1 MKLSVRGVARVGRFG
16 LALLLT
22 LGSAFEAGAAQ
33 STQPS
38 GAEMRIASSEPAFY
52 YVVKGEK
59 GKADIR
65 ADARNA
71 AAFRRRVSLDL
82 RSAPITSVL
91 SEVARQTGLH
101 LSYSPDLIPAESRVT
116 LHVEGLSVAAALTE
130 VLLGTQL
137 DVELTGADQATLVPR
152 TRASAEPATV
162 AGVVRTESGEAIPS
176 TTVLIASLNLGTMTD
191 EQGRYSIS
199 IPDSRLTGEPITVLA
214 RRIGYSARSGTV
226 TLKAGETT
234 TLDFVLPVVVN
245 TLQGVVTTALGV
257 QREKS
262 QLGTAQQQ
270 INSEDLNTTRS
281 QNFVDQLAGKVAGMT
296 MTGSG
301 TPGGSTKITIRG
313 SNSINGDNSPLFVVD
328 GVPVS
333 SDNRGSSYN
342 QGSLTSTT
350 SPGIDLG
357 NVMSDI
363 NPDDIASIS
372 ILKGPNA
379 AALYGSRAANGV
391 IVITTKH
398 GANTDSKLRLSM
410 NSTFTWDSPSK
421 FMQWQDLY
429 GQGSAGQFSY
439 VDGRGNGINDAAAQS
454 WGPRMDGQLIPQFDS
469 PIVDGVRQATPF
481 VPHPDNADSFFQTGH
496 NFTNSVAVAGG
507 SDRANGRLSIGYT
520 RIQGV
525 IPNNRFKNLSTSL
538 AGGFRQGKFSSTG
551 SIQYSQNRAYNRPP
565 DGYNTS
571 IVQQFLWWGRQVNM
585 QSLRSRY
592 YTDNAGLFNWNSTF
606 HNNPYW
612 LQYENPEFDVRN
624 RAIGSISGSYELTD
638 GLSVTLRGG
647 HDFYNWDIDRA
658 FAKGNIQWT
667 DPNYAGAFAS
677 SNQNNTDSNV
687 DLLLNLDKSVTDR
700 LALTGLFG
708 GTLRSTSFGRSN
720 IATRGISV
728 PGIYNAANAAIAPTI
743 QQFASEQRVH
753 SLYGSLAFTWDDW
766 WTVEGTGR
774 SDWSSTL
781 PRGNN
786 SYFYPG
792 VNTSVVLTNAIPS
805 LASGVLS
812 YAKLRGAYARVGSA
826 ATPYQLLTVFQGSSS
841 KFGPLPLFSLD
852 DNLANANLKPELTT
866 SAEVGAELAFFDGRV
881 TLDASYYA
889 KNTKNQILNLVIP
902 PTSGYGT
909 QAINAGHISNKG
921 FEASLGVTPLKSEA
935 GLNWTSTFNYA
946 SNKSKVVSLTPGLTS
961 VVLASTWSATVT
973 ATAGQPYGQLNGA
986 KYLRNDDGVL
996 LTSKGMPIR
1005 GPQAVLGN
1013 INPSWVGG
1021 WNNDFRYGSFT
1032 GSFLFDFH
1040 VGGKMFSTTNMMCD
1054 LSGQCANTLRGRE
1067 VDWNDPGIVVNG
1079 IDRESGEPNTINVTA
1094 ERYFG
1099 SIWGIHEQYVYDAGY
1114 LKLREARVGY
1124 DLPAALL
1131 GRVGVSKANVSLVGR
1146 NLWTHSSIPNI
1157 DPEFTYGTGN
1167 AQGFEYATLPT
1178 NRSVGITLQ
1187 ITP

>member
-1 MKLSVRGVARVGRFG
+1 MKSSVRGAARAGSWG
-16 LALLLT
+16 LALFLA
-22 LGSAFEAGAAQ
+22 LGSVLEVGAAQ
-33 STQPS
+33 T
-38 GAEMRIASSEPAFY
+38 GAPPGSEMRVASSEPAFY
-52 YVVKGEK
+52 YVIKGDK
-59 GKADIR
+59 GKADVR
-65 ADARNA
+65 ADASGA

-82 RSAPITSVL
+82 RDASITSALREL
-91 SEVARQTGLH
+91 SRQTGLH
-101 LSYSPDLIPAESRVT
+101 LSYSPDLIPPESRVT
-116 LHVEGLSVAAALTE
+116 IRVDGLSVAAALTE
-130 VLLGTQL
+130 VLLGTEL
-137 DVELTGADQATLVPR
+137 DVELTAADQATLVPR
-152 TRASAEPATV
+152 TGTRAEPATV
-162 AGVVRTESGEAIPS
+162 TGTVRAETGEAIPS
-176 TTVLIASLNLGTMTD
+176 ATVAVQSLNIGTMTD

-214 RRIGYSARSGTV
+214 RRIGYSAQTASVIPR
-226 TLKAGETT
+226 AGETT
-234 TLDFVLPVVVN
+234 TLDFVLPVVIN

-296 MTGSG
+296 MIGSG

-313 SNSINGDNSPLFVVD
+313 SNSINGDNSPLFVID

-342 QGSLTSTT
+342 QGSLTNQS

-372 ILKGPNA
+372 VLKGPNA

-398 GANTDSKLRLSM
+398 GADTDSNLRVSLS
-410 NSTFTWDSPSK
+410 STFTWDRPSK
-421 FMQWQDLY
+421 YMEWQDMY
-429 GQGSAGQFSY
+429 GQGSGGQFSY

-469 PIVDGVRQATPF
+469 PVIDGVRQATPF
-481 VPHPDNADSFFQTGH
+481 IPHPDNADSFFQTGH
-496 NFTNSVAVAGG
+496 SFTNSVAVAGG
-507 SDRANGRLSIGYT
+507 TDRANGRLSMGYT

-585 QSLRSRY
+585 ESLRNRY
-592 YTDNAGLFNWNSTF
+592 YTENGDLFNWNSTF

-624 RAIGSISGSYELTD
+624 RAIGSISGSYELGQ

-647 HDFYNWDIDRA
+647 HDFYNWNIDRA

-667 DPNYAGAFAS
+667 DPNYAGAFSVA
-677 SNQNNTDSNV
+677 NQHNTETNV
-687 DLLLNLDKSVTDR
+687 DLLVSLDRSITDR
-700 LALTGLFG
+700 LALNGLVG
-708 GTLRSTSFGRSN
+708 GTLRGTKFGRTN

-728 PGIYNAANAAIAPTI
+728 LGIYNVANAAIAPTL
-743 QQFASEQRVH
+743 QQFESEQRVH
-753 SLYGSLAFTWDDW
+753 SVYGSLAFTWDDW

-781 PRGNN
+781 PTGNN

-792 VNTSVVLTNAIPS
+792 INTSVVLTNAIPS
-805 LASGVLS
+805 LATGVLS
-812 YAKLRGAYARVGSA
+812 YAKLRAAYARVGSSA
-826 ATPYQLLTVFQGSSS
+826 SPYQLLTVFQGSSS

-866 SAEVGAELAFFDGRV
+866 SAEVGAELAFLDGRV
-881 TLDASYYA
+881 TLDASYYS

-902 PTSGYGT
+902 PTSGYST

-921 FEASLGVTPLKSEA
+921 FEASLGVTPLRSEN
-935 GLNWTSTFNYA
+935 GLQWTSTFNYA
-946 SNKSKVVSLTPGLTS
+946 TNKSKVVSLAPGLTS
-961 VVLASTWSATVT
+961 VVLATTWSATVT

-986 KYLRNDDGVL
+986 RFLRNDDGEL
-996 LTSKGMPIR
+996 ITSNGMPVR
-1005 GPQAVLGN
+1005 GAQDVLGN
-1013 INPSWVGG
+1013 INPSWIGG
-1021 WNNDFRYGSFT
+1021 WNNEFKYGSFT

-1054 LSGQCANTLRGRE
+1054 LSGQCANTLKGRE
-1067 VDWNDPGIVVNG
+1067 VDWDDPGVVVKG
-1079 IDRESGEPNTINVTA
+1079 IDRETGEPNTINITS

-1099 SIWGIHEQYVYDAGY
+1099 ALWGIHEQYVYDAGY
-1114 LKLREARVGY
+1114 VKLREARIGY
-1124 DLPAALL
+1124 QLPASLL
-1131 GRVGVSKANVSLVGR
+1131 GRVGVSSATLSLVGR

-1167 AQGFEYATLPT
+1167 SQGFEYATLPT
-1178 NRSVGITLQ
+1178 NRTVGITLQ
-1187 ITP
+1187 VTP